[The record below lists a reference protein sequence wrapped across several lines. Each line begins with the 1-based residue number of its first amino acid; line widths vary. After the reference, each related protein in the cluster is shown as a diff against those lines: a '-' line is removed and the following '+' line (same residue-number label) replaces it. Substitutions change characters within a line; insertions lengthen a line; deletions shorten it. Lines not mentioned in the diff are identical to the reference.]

1 MKKIILILVLTGVV
15 TGNEEQ
21 YQELITEKVSKEF
34 CQEVITNAIGI
45 IEEFY
50 VFKDFLKAPIQPK
63 GLDNYFPDVDLI
75 KELEEVN
82 TTNRTFYDFYRDFQ
96 RVI

>member
-1 MKKIILILVLTGVV
+1 MRKIFLILVLTGIAFA
-15 TGNEEQ
+15 NEAR
-21 YQELITEKVSKEF
+21 YQELITEKVSDEF
-34 CQEVITNAIGI
+34 CREVITNAIGI